1 MICFDLILFYLMNE
15 FKKYLGSSTVKFG
28 IASVIG
34 LSILYKGLYRVEPG
48 FLSIKFNIFSGVGG
62 TTFREGYHVLFPFI
76 ERAIIYDCRMKNHV
90 HVCIC
95 GTKDLQ
101 IVTIKTRIICRPRV
115 DNLRDLY
122 RLLGNDY
129 DERALQSIVHEIC
142 GIAVSQFNASQIIS
156 QRDTISSLIKHK
168 IMEKSREFYIDVD
181 DVALIDI
188 KFSREFSEAIEQKQ
202 VAQQEAE
209 RTKIL
214 VEQALE
220 EKKSTIIRAL
230 GETEAV
236 RKFGEAN
243 QSSSAFLTLRKL
255 QTAEKI
261 SQILMNSSNQV
272 LLDSNSFFMNL
283 PATSQPKSNNS
294 KI

>member
-1 MICFDLILFYLMNE
+1 MNE
-15 FKKYLGSSTVKFG
+15 FKKYLGSNSVKLA
-28 IASVIG
+28 IAGVVG
-34 LSILYKGLYRVEPG
+34 LNIIYKGLYRVEPG
-48 FLSIKFNIFSGVGG
+48 FLSIKFNIFSGIGG
-62 TTFREGYHVLFPFI
+62 TTYKEGYHILFPYV
-76 ERAIIYDCRMKNHV
+76 ERAIVYDCRMKNHV
-90 HVCIC
+90 HKCIC

-101 IVTIKTRIICRPRV
+101 IVTLKTRIICRPKV
-115 DNLRDLY
+115 DKLRDLY

-156 QRDTISSLIKHK
+156 QRDTISSLIKHR
-168 IMEKSREFYIDVD
+168 IMDKSREFFIDVD

-188 KFSREFSEAIEQKQ
+188 IFSREFSEAIEQKQ

-243 QSSSAFLTLRKL
+243 QTSSAFLVLRKL
-255 QTAEKI
+255 ETAQKI
-261 SQILMNSSNQV
+261 SSILMNSSNKV

-283 PATSQPKSNNS
+283 PITSQPISSSN